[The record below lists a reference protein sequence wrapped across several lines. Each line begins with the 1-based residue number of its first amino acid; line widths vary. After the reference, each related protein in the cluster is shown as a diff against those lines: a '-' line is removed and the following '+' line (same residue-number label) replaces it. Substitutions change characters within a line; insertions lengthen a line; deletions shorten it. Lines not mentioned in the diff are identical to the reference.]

1 MNFPTRTIVIVG
13 GGFSG
18 VTVVANLLRH
28 LHGPARIVL
37 VERARHIARGT
48 AYANRDHKYL
58 LNVPAGRM
66 SAKASEPLEFLAF
79 ARNRIP
85 HATADDFLPRAL
97 YGEYLE
103 ASLLTAELSAPPDVR
118 LERVRAEVSAVE
130 RIEGTASFRLQ
141 LDDDR
146 ILIADEVVLALGN
159 PAPATLPMFEGLRD
173 SPRYIDDPWA
183 GAASCR
189 PGDTVII
196 AGTGL
201 TMADVATA
209 ATISCRGSVK
219 IHAISR
225 HGLLPPTQTAFR
237 HSPCHGDT
245 ATLLREASTSAR
257 RLMRA
262 VRRLADDTQDQGGD
276 WREAITF
283 VRNIAPAIWQHMPI
297 EERRRF
303 LRHARSYWDVHRH
316 RLPHDTV
323 SQLDQLRQ
331 EDKLTINAGRILS
344 AVETGDKVRV
354 TWRPRGAAGLY
365 STPGRCSAAGPHAVP
380 HAAPPVLSSTH
391 TQTLLVDRVI
401 NCTGPD
407 YNPRR
412 SRDPLMRSLLLQHL
426 ASPDALNLGLRTGAN
441 GVLIDSRGRDV
452 EHLYY
457 IGPQLRADY
466 WEATAAQE
474 LRSHA
479 ERLARHLSEPRVS
492 RYNLRNV
499 AAAVSYGA

>member
-18 VTVVANLLRH
+18 TTVAANLLRH
-28 LHGPARIVL
+28 SHGSVRIVL
-37 VERARHIARGT
+37 VERATHVARGT
-48 AYANRDHKYL
+48 AYAARDHKYL

-130 RIEGTASFRLQ
+130 RVEGSASFRLQ

-146 ILIADEVVLALGN
+146 VLIADDVVLALGN
-159 PAPATLPMFEGLRD
+159 PAPATLPVFEGLRD

-183 GAASCR
+183 AAAACR

-196 AGTGL
+196 VGTGL

-209 ATISCRGSVK
+209 ATLACRGSVK

-237 HSPCHGDT
+237 HSPCHGDS
-245 ATLLREASTSAR
+245 AALLREASTSAR

-262 VRRLADDTQDQGGD
+262 VRRLARDTQDQGGD
-276 WREAITF
+276 WREAVTF
-283 VRNIAPAIWQHMPI
+283 VRNIAPAIWQQMPMA
-297 EERRRF
+297 ERRRF
-303 LRHARSYWDVHRH
+303 LRHVRSYWDVHRH
-316 RLPHDTV
+316 RLPQDTV

-331 EDKLTINAGRILS
+331 EDRLTINAGRILS

-354 TWRPRGAAGLY
+354 TWRPRGAAG
-365 STPGRCSAAGPHAVP
+365 SFRAAGLHGLP
-380 HAAPPVLSSTH
+380 HAAPPVSSTN

-412 SRDPLMRSLLLQHL
+412 SRDPLMRSLLSQRL
-426 ASPDALNLGLRTGAN
+426 ASPDALNLGLRTRAN
-441 GVLIDSRGRDV
+441 GALIDSRGHDV

-479 ERLARHLSEPRVS
+479 ERLARHLSEPREY
-492 RYNLRNV
+492 RYNLRNI